1 MAEAAS
7 GLQFVLVHGSWHT
20 GAGWRHV
27 SARLTAAGHR
37 VLAPTLAGRGEGAR
51 TDIGLMDMVNGLCA
65 EVEAADLKGIV
76 LVGHSAGG
84 TVVAKA
90 AERLAPRL
98 ARLVF
103 ISPLLAPDGGSI
115 LDAVPPDY
123 AGAFRAMAEA
133 SGDNTVFPPWPIW
146 RDGFIGDADEALAKT
161 AHDELCPEPFGPV
174 TDKVDL
180 SAFAALEVPKSYINP
195 MEDTVFP
202 IGEWGFFPRMY
213 QRIAPCRLV
222 QLHGSHEVMFS
233 NPAALADALVAAG
246 RP

>member
-1 MAEAAS
+1 MAEAAT
-7 GLQFVLVHGSWHT
+7 GLQFVLVHGSWHS

-27 SARLTAAGHR
+27 AAELTAAGHR
-37 VLAPTLAGRGEGAR
+37 VLAPTLAGRGGDASA
-51 TDIGLMDMVNGLCA
+51 TVTLMDMVDGLCA
-65 EVEAADLKGIV
+65 EVEAAGLQHVV

-103 ISPLLAPDGGSI
+103 LSPLLAPDGGCI

-133 SGDNTVFPPWPIW
+133 SPDNTVFPPWPIW
-146 RDGFIGDADEALAKT
+146 RDGFIGDADEAMARA
-161 AHDELCPEPFGPV
+161 AHEELCAEPFGPV
-174 TDKVDL
+174 IEKVDL
-180 SAFAALEVPKSYINP
+180 SAFAALEVPKSYVNP

-222 QLHGSHEVMFS
+222 QLHGSHEVMYS
-233 NPAALADALVAAG
+233 QPAALAAALVAAG